1 MSGLLASFDTRPT
14 VPTAPNGWP
23 DPSGQWYRAE
33 SPGMLGALGFSPGEP
48 ARRHEG
54 EIVPTGHECRADV
67 AVLRRTAAW
76 LLTHPARARAA
87 GVACDEDVVA
97 LAVLLELLADEA
109 PYLDATVRRELV
121 EACREALG

>member
-1 MSGLLASFDTRPT
+1 
-14 VPTAPNGWP
+14 
-23 DPSGQWYRAE
+23 
-33 SPGMLGALGFSPGEP
+33 MLDVLGFPPGGP

-54 EIVPTGHECRADV
+54 EIVSIGHECRADV
-67 AVLRRTAAW
+67 ALLRRTAAW
-76 LLTHPARARAA
+76 LLADPARARDA

-109 PYLDATVRRELV
+109 PYLDAAVRRELV